1 MQKTDKGL
9 VGTGELRFDGTNARQ
24 AGPLAAKR
32 WSRHFALSQ
41 PCVYTKCVSVGVG
54 QEVGLKLTFAEGAEQ
69 ANGSMTQE
77 EHSPS
82 AGRLGKHRS
91 LVARMKLGCCTTQGS
106 RLQCRPP
113 LIHQTPR
120 GSHSGKLAG
129 HGAAPGT
136 EVIPEKMK

>member
-1 MQKTDKGL
+1 MADRPLGCKTL
-9 VGTGELRFDGTNARQ
+9 VQALRFEPTMCIY
-24 AGPLAAKR
+24 KM
-32 WSRHFALSQ
+32 
-41 PCVYTKCVSVGVG
+41 CYVGFG
-54 QEVGLKLTFAEGAEQ
+54 QEVELKLTFAEGAEQ